1 MRSYYID
8 ELSEFD
14 LNKIRLFFEKQALS
28 SQIEDIWWIEI
39 PLDLLTPSQKKQ
51 KDLYP
56 FVFTV
61 ELGENWFKSEFLIR
75 SLKTLNREWQAFC
88 TPAQREY
95 ILSIIDSLI
104 DGLEIKA

>member
-8 ELSEFD
+8 ELSEVD
-14 LNKIRLFFEKQALS
+14 LNKIRLFFETQALS
-28 SQIEDIWWIEI
+28 SQIADIWWFEI
-39 PLDLLTPSQKKQ
+39 PPDLLTPSQKKQ

-61 ELGENWFKSEFLIR
+61 ELGESWFKSEFLIR

-88 TPAQREY
+88 TPEQREY
-95 ILSIIDSLI
+95 ILSMIDSLI
-104 DGLEIKA
+104 GDLGIKA